1 MLFAYFTAGDAY
13 LIDVRGHPKTDN
25 WAAICIMRILI
36 TNFPELAGLWDAR
49 SVIGLEQGVSDE
61 ERLKLREAAVAVP
74 LEIDGKVYMPMP
86 AGLTTAGTPIANT
99 MHVDALMHYLRALD
113 GQFSTDPD
121 WLNSQFA
128 LPVRSLPEHPD
139 WQPFV
144 YADKCGALET
154 QTGCFVPFQ
163 ALRRS

>member
-1 MLFAYFTAGDAY
+1 MGALFAEGAQVDAGPGAE
-13 LIDVRGHPKTDN
+13 GS
-25 WAAICIMRILI
+25 
-36 TNFPELAGLWDAR
+36 PELRDGAEGVAGP
-49 SVIGLEQGVSDE
+49 
-61 ERLKLREAAVAVP
+61 VP
-74 LEIDGKVYMPMP
+74 LGDLGVEP
-86 AGLTTAGTPIANT
+86 AFVAGQ
-99 MHVDALMHYLRALD
+99 HVYLRALD

-128 LPVRSLPEHPD
+128 LPGRSLPEHPN